1 MELKQIIETLNFS
14 NLTMQ
19 ILAPLIFCLAD
30 ILTGF
35 IQAIINKNVDSKI
48 MRTGLLHKSL
58 ITIILFLSFIL
69 DLTFSL
75 DFVSKIVC
83 SYIILMELTSI
94 LENLKKAGL
103 NLGKLTEI
111 LNDKGK
117 GDKK

>member
-35 IQAIINKNVDSKI
+35 IQAVINKNVDSKI

-58 ITIILFLSFIL
+58 ITIILFLSICFI
-69 DLTFSL
+69 TFSFITYL
-75 DFVSKIVC
+75 CNKSLFNHFSVRTGCHAKIFLNKSVE
-83 SYIILMELTSI
+83 IILI
-94 LENLKKAGL
+94 LKMHSLAYVF
-103 NLGKLTEI
+103 
-111 LNDKGK
+111 
-117 GDKK
+117 